1 MDGREGL
8 DESGD
13 VDESEDRDALVF
25 IVMEFE
31 VAQDCSL
38 TCEKTSKNDAPNEPK
53 EDSNLEPK
61 SSKMKRSWKHLVSR
75 VAPKWP
81 LELLQDRCWKGFG
94 TILGP
99 CSSLILTSVS

>member
-31 VAQDCSL
+31 VAQDCSS
-38 TCEKTSKNDAPNEPK
+38 TCEKTSKNDKIKVIEYIL
-53 EDSNLEPK
+53 SGRFL
-61 SSKMKRSWKHLVSR
+61 R
-75 VAPKWP
+75 
-81 LELLQDRCWKGFG
+81 FG
-94 TILGP
+94 RG
-99 CSSLILTSVS
+99 SSLGIRVKQRKRNKLGRKRWIL